1 MPAKDLPSTTP
12 SSKVGRPRR
21 GTETE
26 RRDILFAAATKVFLK
41 EGYGMAS
48 IDKVAAEAGASTRTL
63 YQHFEN
69 KADLLAAVVGRL
81 VERDME
87 AIFVQAELA
96 QLEVDQALIRIGTA
110 LLERFQDN
118 QSRALFQLIAMEAH
132 RFPELAKKV
141 RVSAKQRIES
151 VVESYLREQC
161 ERGRLAIEN
170 PAATAMLLLY
180 MMVGEIK
187 ERTLFG
193 TPDEAYSFDATAHV
207 KRVVDLFLN
216 GCDPAKTLHKSTV

>member
-1 MPAKDLPSTTP
+1 MPAKQPL
-12 SSKVGRPRR
+12 SSSPARKVGRPRR
-21 GTETE
+21 GTEAE

-96 QLEVDQALIRIGTA
+96 QLEV
-110 LLERFQDN
+110 
-118 QSRALFQLIAMEAH
+118 
-132 RFPELAKKV
+132 
-141 RVSAKQRIES
+141 
-151 VVESYLREQC
+151 
-161 ERGRLAIEN
+161 
-170 PAATAMLLLY
+170 
-180 MMVGEIK
+180 
-187 ERTLFG
+187 
-193 TPDEAYSFDATAHV
+193 
-207 KRVVDLFLN
+207 
-216 GCDPAKTLHKSTV
+216 